1 MKPLSIPGYSVAAAA
16 LLAGGEGTAATS
28 LFLALPIRRAGHLPV
43 VIGRWNHEA
52 GGWSERQA
60 FHDLPDAGSGP
71 QGDPEAGAAP
81 AFARA
86 YAAYASRLAAEV
98 ANFLALG
105 APLSGVLRA
114 PLILGHDHARGIR
127 AARRKSM
134 EELGHAGWADTLVD
148 AYVDPFGSWAAM
160 DAAGADHVEHEEELW

>member
-1 MKPLSIPGYSVAAAA
+1 MKPLSIPGYTIAAVS
-16 LLAGGEGTAATS
+16 LLAGGAGTAATS
-28 LFLALPIRRAGHLPV
+28 LFLALPIRPAGRLPV

-60 FHDLPDAGSGP
+60 FHELPDSTSGP
-71 QGDPEAGAAP
+71 QEDPEAGAGP
-81 AFARA
+81 AVARA

-98 ANFLALG
+98 AHFLAQG
-105 APLSGVLRA
+105 APLSGALRA

-148 AYVDPFGSWAAM
+148 AYVDPFGAWAAM